1 MTAQTNDNNLITGS
15 LGDTS
20 TEDPNKDN
28 LADGSLDKGKKKA
41 IRNILKPIHEDEAM
55 YRLFKILAYFVCIA
69 FGAWFLCSGLNHA
82 TNILEA
88 QEKAIISNANL
99 MDAKTNYLKNINE
112 KSPTDKSKKSAPVK
126 DEIKD
131 TKSESK
137 DSPLSDKIISASSIL
152 TLLAFIFGVGLTLL
166 LTLLKFSFNSQKE
179 ETTPE
184 LATPLGVLLLDILK
198 GLKDKIS
205 QNK

>member
-1 MTAQTNDNNLITGS
+1 MTTVTNENNTIAGS
-15 LGDTS
+15 LGDKS
-20 TEDPNKDN
+20 PEDPNKAN
-28 LADGSLDKGKKKA
+28 LADGKLDQNKKKDV
-41 IRNILKPIHEDEAM
+41 RNILKPIHEDEAM

-88 QEKAIISNANL
+88 QEKAIIANANL
-99 MDAKTNYLKNINE
+99 MDAKTNYLNNINE
-112 KSPTDKSKKSAPVK
+112 ISPADKSKKSDPIKK

-131 TKSESK
+131 TKNESK

-205 QNK
+205 SK

>member
-1 MTAQTNDNNLITGS
+1 MTNIPPQGADNNNSAPINT
-15 LGDTS
+15 
-20 TEDPNKDN
+20 DPNKQD
-28 LADGSLDKGKKKA
+28 LAEGKVDPSDKKKIKKDILGP
-41 IRNILKPIHEDEAM
+41 IRNDESM
-55 YRLFKILAYFVCIA
+55 YRSFKILAYLVCIA

-88 QEKAIISNANL
+88 QEKAIIANANL
-99 MDAKTNYLKNINE
+99 MDAKANFLNNKKDISNL
-112 KSPTDKSKKSAPVK
+112 DKSKKSK
-126 DEIKD
+126 SNSIEDEIKE
-131 TKSESK
+131 TKNENK

-179 ETTPE
+179 ETNPE

-198 GLKDKIS
+198 GIKDKIS
-205 QNK
+205 SK

>member
-1 MTAQTNDNNLITGS
+1 MTTGTNENSTIAGS
-15 LGDTS
+15 LGDKS
-20 TEDPNKDN
+20 PEDPNKAN
-28 LADGSLDKGKKKA
+28 LADGKLDQNKKKDV
-41 IRNILKPIHEDEAM
+41 RNILKPIHEDEAM

-88 QEKAIISNANL
+88 QEKAIIANAKL
-99 MDAKTNYLKNINE
+99 MDAKADYLNDINE
-112 KSPTDKSKKSAPVK
+112 ISPTDKSKKSDSVK
-126 DEIKD
+126 EDIKD
-131 TKSESK
+131 TMSESK

-205 QNK
+205 PNK